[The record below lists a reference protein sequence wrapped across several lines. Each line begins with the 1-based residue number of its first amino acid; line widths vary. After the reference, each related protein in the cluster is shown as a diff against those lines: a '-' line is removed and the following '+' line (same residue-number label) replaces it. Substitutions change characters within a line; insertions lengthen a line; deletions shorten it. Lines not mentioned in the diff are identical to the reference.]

1 MTFLLRA
8 QRDKEEI
15 IFSFSAPKREKS
27 LIRFLEI
34 RGRLG
39 YNTLNIMFVCF
50 LTGETSRH
58 MSRHRET
65 FASRKMTSL
74 SRGEDEEERKTRVAN
89 ALPKT
94 WLEKTALSVSDDAF
108 SKRLFVR
115 CYASHLEIENNENVR
130 DWMYALTETNMREMY
145 EQTWGWNSLEKRRE
159 LSDQNAKFVLVFTRE
174 MKRGEEGKEAKVA
187 LNTDGRRRRRRK
199 TGGVRA
205 LSIRGGRR
213 RCRVGVHIRV
223 TGGANDETVRVR
235 KGVDASVR
243 KDRMRFRIE
252 TRGVDGVENEP
263 SCEELLRE
271 DWVRGNRSRAGGC
284 ALRDHAET
292 NLVIIFS
299 FSFSFSF
306 SNY

>member
-39 YNTLNIMFVCF
+39 YITLNIMFVCF

-159 LSDQNAKFVLVFTRE
+159 LSDQNAKFVLVFTQKKKRE
-174 MKRGEEGKEAKVA
+174 EEKEEAKVA
-187 LNTDGRRRRRRK
+187 LNT
-199 TGGVRA
+199 T
-205 LSIRGGRR
+205 
-213 RCRVGVHIRV
+213 
-223 TGGANDETVRVR
+223 DEDEDEEKPVAFAHYRFE
-235 KGVDASVR
+235 VDDDDVASVYIYELQVEQTMKR
-243 KDRMRFRIE
+243 SGLGRVLMRA
-252 TRGVDGVENEP
+252 
-263 SCEELLRE
+263 CEKI
-271 DWVRGNRSRAGGC
+271 GC
-284 ALRDHAET
+284 ALGLKHAALTVLKTNQAARSFYAKIGYEETDHAPVDAHY
-292 NLVIIFS
+292 VIMRKRI
-299 FSFSFSF
+299 
-306 SNY
+306 

>member
-1 MTFLLRA
+1 MTFLLLRA

-15 IFSFSAPKREKS
+15 IFSFSAPTREKS

-34 RGRLG
+34 RGRVG
-39 YNTLNIMFVCF
+39 YNTLNRMCVCF
-50 LTGETSRH
+50 LTGETLRH
-58 MSRHRET
+58 TSRHRET

-89 ALPKT
+89 AVPKT

-159 LSDQNAKFVLVFTRE
+159 LSDQNAKFVLVFTQK

-187 LNTDGRRRRRRK
+187 LNT
-199 TGGVRA
+199 T
-205 LSIRGGRR
+205 
-213 RCRVGVHIRV
+213 
-223 TGGANDETVRVR
+223 DEDEDEEKPVAFAHYRFE
-235 KGVDASVR
+235 VDDDDVASVYIYELQVEQTMKR
-243 KDRMRFRIE
+243 SGLGRVLMRA
-252 TRGVDGVENEP
+252 
-263 SCEELLRE
+263 CEKI
-271 DWVRGNRSRAGGC
+271 GC
-284 ALRDHAET
+284 ALGLKHAALTVLKTNQAARSFYAKIGYEETDHAPVDAHY
-292 NLVIIFS
+292 VIMRKRI
-299 FSFSFSF
+299 
-306 SNY
+306 

>member
-39 YNTLNIMFVCF
+39 YITLNIMFVCF

-89 ALPKT
+89 AVPKT

-159 LSDQNAKFVLVFTRE
+159 LSDQNAKFVLVFTQKKKRE
-174 MKRGEEGKEAKVA
+174 EEKEEAKVA
-187 LNTDGRRRRRRK
+187 LNTTD
-199 TGGVRA
+199 
-205 LSIRGGRR
+205 
-213 RCRVGVHIRV
+213 
-223 TGGANDETVRVR
+223 DEDEDEEKPVAFAHYRFE
-235 KGVDASVR
+235 VDDDDVASVYIYELQVEQTMKR
-243 KDRMRFRIE
+243 SGLGRVLMRA
-252 TRGVDGVENEP
+252 
-263 SCEELLRE
+263 CEKI
-271 DWVRGNRSRAGGC
+271 GC
-284 ALRDHAET
+284 ALGLKHAALTVLKTNQAARSFYAKIGYEETDHAPVDAHY
-292 NLVIIFS
+292 VIMRKRI
-299 FSFSFSF
+299 
-306 SNY
+306 

>member
-39 YNTLNIMFVCF
+39 YITLNIMFVCF

-159 LSDQNAKFVLVFTRE
+159 LSDQNAKFVLVFTQKKKRE
-174 MKRGEEGKEAKVA
+174 EEKEEAKVA
-187 LNTDGRRRRRRK
+187 LNTTD
-199 TGGVRA
+199 
-205 LSIRGGRR
+205 
-213 RCRVGVHIRV
+213 
-223 TGGANDETVRVR
+223 DEDEDEEKPVAFAHYRFE
-235 KGVDASVR
+235 VDDDDVASVYIYELQVEQTMKR
-243 KDRMRFRIE
+243 SGLGRVLMRA
-252 TRGVDGVENEP
+252 
-263 SCEELLRE
+263 CEKI
-271 DWVRGNRSRAGGC
+271 GC
-284 ALRDHAET
+284 ALGLKHAALTVLKTNQAARSFYAKIGYEETDHAPVDAHY
-292 NLVIIFS
+292 VIMRKRI
-299 FSFSFSF
+299 
-306 SNY
+306 

>member
-1 MTFLLRA
+1 MYEFLFTCVKACVFMTFLLRA

-89 ALPKT
+89 AVPKT

-159 LSDQNAKFVLVFTRE
+159 LSDQNAKFVLVFTQKKKRE
-174 MKRGEEGKEAKVA
+174 EEKEEAKVA
-187 LNTDGRRRRRRK
+187 LNT
-199 TGGVRA
+199 T
-205 LSIRGGRR
+205 
-213 RCRVGVHIRV
+213 
-223 TGGANDETVRVR
+223 DEDEDEEKPVAFAHYRFE
-235 KGVDASVR
+235 VDDDDVASVYIYELQVEQTMKR
-243 KDRMRFRIE
+243 SGLGRVLMRA
-252 TRGVDGVENEP
+252 
-263 SCEELLRE
+263 CEKI
-271 DWVRGNRSRAGGC
+271 GC
-284 ALRDHAET
+284 ALGLKHAALTVLKTNQAARSFYAKIGYEETDHAPVDAHY
-292 NLVIIFS
+292 VIMRKRI
-299 FSFSFSF
+299 
-306 SNY
+306 

>member
-1 MTFLLRA
+1 MYEFLFTCVKACVFMTFLLRA

-34 RGRLG
+34 RGRVG
-39 YNTLNIMFVCF
+39 YNTLNRMFVCF
-50 LTGETSRH
+50 LTGETLRH
-58 MSRHRET
+58 TSRHRET

-89 ALPKT
+89 AVPKT

-159 LSDQNAKFVLVFTRE
+159 LSDQNAKFVLVFTQKKKRE
-174 MKRGEEGKEAKVA
+174 EEKEEAKVA
-187 LNTDGRRRRRRK
+187 LNT
-199 TGGVRA
+199 T
-205 LSIRGGRR
+205 
-213 RCRVGVHIRV
+213 
-223 TGGANDETVRVR
+223 DEDEDEEKPVAFAHYRFE
-235 KGVDASVR
+235 VDDDDVASVYIYELQVEQTMKR
-243 KDRMRFRIE
+243 SGLGRVLMRA
-252 TRGVDGVENEP
+252 
-263 SCEELLRE
+263 CEKI
-271 DWVRGNRSRAGGC
+271 GC
-284 ALRDHAET
+284 ALGLKHAALTVLKTNQAARSFYAKIGYEETDHAPVDAHY
-292 NLVIIFS
+292 VIMRKRI
-299 FSFSFSF
+299 
-306 SNY
+306 

>member
-1 MTFLLRA
+1 MRESVCVYDVSFTRA
-8 QRDKEEI
+8 ESRRRL
-15 IFSFSAPKREKS
+15 FSFSAQKREKS

-39 YNTLNIMFVCF
+39 YNTLNRMFVCF

-65 FASRKMTSL
+65 FASRKMTSWV

-89 ALPKT
+89 AVPKT

-187 LNTDGRRRRRRK
+187 LNT
-199 TGGVRA
+199 T
-205 LSIRGGRR
+205 
-213 RCRVGVHIRV
+213 
-223 TGGANDETVRVR
+223 DEDEDEEKPVAFAHYRFE
-235 KGVDASVR
+235 VDDDDVASVYIYELQVEQTMKR
-243 KDRMRFRIE
+243 SGLGRVLMRA
-252 TRGVDGVENEP
+252 
-263 SCEELLRE
+263 CEKI
-271 DWVRGNRSRAGGC
+271 GC
-284 ALRDHAET
+284 ALGLKHAALTVLKTNQAARSFYAKIGYEETDHAPVDAHY
-292 NLVIIFS
+292 VIMRKRI
-299 FSFSFSF
+299 
-306 SNY
+306 